1 MFGGGNRVTYVVVV
15 ADRIADS
22 GFALLNR
29 EQDIEV
35 VSTAGDGD
43 RLKEEIKRAN
53 GLIVRSDT
61 QVTVDLMADAKEL
74 QVIGRAGVGVDNV
87 DVAAAT
93 QRGIAVLNAPG
104 ANTVSAAEHA
114 IGLLLANLRRI
125 SPAVSSMRAGKWARK
140 EFPGTEMRGK
150 VLGLV
155 GLGRI
160 GRHVAT
166 IARAFGMQIIAHD
179 PYLPEA
185 RALELGIELVPVDE
199 LLGRADVISLHI
211 PLTDDTRHFLNRDR
225 IAQMKDSAVVVNTAR
240 GALID
245 DVALVAAL
253 DAGKLGGAALDV
265 FDPEP
270 LPEDSPLRS
279 NEKITLTPHLAAS
292 TSEAQERVAIE
303 ICTAI
308 RDALLTG
315 SVGGAVN
322 LPGISG
328 KALVRLAGVM
338 ELSRRMGRL
347 AAALANGRIR
357 SVAVAYGGDDEAA
370 PRPVMLAALE
380 GVLTA
385 NAVDQVSIVNAAVLA
400 EERGMKVSR
409 KVTSPLAGFSTTIG
423 VKVEGQT
430 RYHECDWRDGGRT
443 PGPRHRGER
452 IRCRCPGRWPCAGTS
467 ESGRSRRDRSRRDVT
482 GRSGD
487 QHLLV
492 PSIAR
497 WCRVARSARRHCGRS
512 TTGFGGRNHTC
523 RAARRARGDRRQLEW
538 RSRRQLVRASGIDIC
553 TSRHRVATT
562 PPWWKPSGVS
572 GGPSAGPTR

>member
-1 MFGGGNRVTYVVVV
+1 VSGDGDRVTYVVVV

-22 GFALLNR
+22 GFALLNS

-35 VSTAGDGD
+35 VSTAGDAG
-43 RLKEEIKRAN
+43 RLKDEIKRAN
-53 GLIVRSDT
+53 ALIVQSDT
-61 QVTVDLMADAKEL
+61 QVTAYLMADAPEL

-87 DVAAAT
+87 DVVAAT

-114 IGLLLANLRRI
+114 IGLLLANLRKI

-140 EFPGTEMRGK
+140 AFPGTEMRGK
-150 VLGLV
+150 TLGLV

-166 IARAFGMQIIAHD
+166 IARAFGMRIIAHD

-185 RALELGIELVPVDE
+185 RALELGIELVAVDQ
-199 LLGRADVISLHI
+199 LLGRADVVSLHI

-225 IAQMKDSAVVVNTAR
+225 IAQMKDGAVVVNTAR

-245 DVALVAAL
+245 DAALVEAL
-253 DAGKLGGAALDV
+253 DSGKLGGAALDV

-279 NEKITLTPHLAAS
+279 NEKVTLTPHLAAS

-328 KALVRLAGVM
+328 KALVRLVGVM
-338 ELSRRMGRL
+338 ELSRRMARL
-347 AAALANGRIR
+347 AAAIANGRIR
-357 SVAVAYGGDDEAA
+357 SVAVAYGGDDEDA

-385 NAVDQVSIVNAAVLA
+385 IAVDQVSIVNAAALA

-409 KVTSPLAGFSTTIG
+409 KVTAPLAGFSTTIG
-423 VKVEGQT
+423 VKVEGPHGT
-430 RYHECDWRDGGRT
+430 TNVIGAMA
-443 PGPRHRGER
+443 GER
-452 IRCRCPGRWPCAGTS
+452 
-467 ESGRSRRDRSRRDVT
+467 T
-482 GRSGD
+482 GRIIEVNGFD
-487 QHLLV
+487 VDVPADGHVLV
-492 PSIAR
+492 LRNQDVPGVIGHVGTVLGEAAIN
-497 WCRVARSARRHCGRS
+497 VSAYH
-512 TTGFGGRNHTC
+512 
-523 RAARRARGDRRQLEW
+523 Q
-538 RSRRQLVRASGIDIC
+538 SR
-553 TSRHRVATT
+553 
-562 PPWWKPSGVS
+562 
-572 GGPSAGPTR
+572 GGPGSMEALATIVVDQPPASAVVAQLSELADVLEVTVANLNGSPGGS